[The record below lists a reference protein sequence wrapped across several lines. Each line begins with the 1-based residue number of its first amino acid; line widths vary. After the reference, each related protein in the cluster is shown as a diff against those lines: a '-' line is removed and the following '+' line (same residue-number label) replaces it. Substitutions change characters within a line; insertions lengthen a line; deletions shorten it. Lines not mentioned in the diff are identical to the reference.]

1 MGVGQQAEFM
11 RADLTGLA
19 YTYAQ
24 PSYKRKK
31 NSTPQAAPMDRTY
44 RDAPEVRKRHSFS
57 YSEVIT
63 LGSAYFRRLEGSFL
77 AGGEFAEPFLVQYS
91 P

>member
-1 MGVGQQAEFM
+1 MGTGQQARLM
-11 RADLTGLA
+11 RAGLTALA

-31 NSTPQAAPMDRTY
+31 NSTPQACSYGQNLQRCS
-44 RDAPEVRKRHSFS
+44 RVRKRCSFS
-57 YSEVIT
+57 FSEVVT
-63 LGSAYFRRLEGSFL
+63 LGSAYFRLLEGSFP